1 VVGRV
6 VSGVAED
13 EQGYERV
20 MVEQWRREGDDDR
33 AKLKMALE
41 VRANVGRTQ
50 KIASVLRLVLAKP
63 LRVSTAYYVRSG
75 G

>member
-1 VVGRV
+1 MVGRV

-41 VRANVGRTQ
+41 VRANV
-50 KIASVLRLVLAKP
+50 SD
-63 LRVSTAYYVRSG
+63 
-75 G
+75 